1 MNNTQKILL
10 IVGIII
16 IIGILEY
23 ILLTNTNR
31 LVEDT
36 LLQLDELKQL
46 LKEEKYDD
54 SKNKSRKLNDKWFE
68 YEEKLSFFIEHDEIE
83 KVSTKIAVIL
93 ENTKNK
99 EYKAALEDVMEM
111 RFLLEHVKDKN
122 KLKLKNIF

>member
-93 ENTKNK
+93 GSIRRCYGNE
-99 EYKAALEDVMEM
+99 
-111 RFLLEHVKDKN
+111 
-122 KLKLKNIF
+122 IFIRTC